1 MWPWCRCVGVPRSS
15 GCANWTRAW
24 RSTWPQPALPRQR
37 LVEPYLP
44 NGEVGAHMQLDAKST
59 RTPQD
64 IYLGMAEM
72 CFQRK
77 QYVAVRTQ
85 AKSAIEA
92 DPLNED
98 KVIRACLLWEKA
110 HEAMGENVQ
119 AEVELFLSAQIGAAV
134 AERGAPH
141 AQGSTMVDGETDA
154 SQEEDRVRQVP
165 PGSQT
170 PPRAAT
176 PPDQLTIAFPAPEPP
191 RLIDPPD
198 PVFKPVPEGR
208 VREVIR
214 NERERNRDI
223 AAKKKQAFIQQH
235 GRLFCEVCG
244 WEPPT
249 ALGAAAHS
257 AIEGHH
263 NDPIADSDPDRTT
276 AIDDLSLVCGNC
288 HALLHS
294 SEKVLTLQ
302 ELKSLLQTQ

>member
-1 MWPWCRCVGVPRSS
+1 MYHLRQAILADPLNRRAEEAVSMIVEAAAEAGLSYLAERMAAEDFLRRAQAGVTGIWP
-15 GCANWTRAW
+15 T
-24 RSTWPQPALPRQR
+24 
-37 LVEPYLP
+37 
-44 NGEVGAHMQLDAKST
+44 GEAD
-59 RTPQD
+59 PQD
-64 IYLGMAEM
+64 IYLPWTLERPNNGD
-72 CFQRK
+72 QLIIL
-77 QYVAVRTQ
+77 Y
-85 AKSAIEA
+85 
-92 DPLNED
+92 PLPGPRPLID
-98 KVIRACLLWEKA
+98 TPDDGPA
-110 HEAMGENVQ
+110 HE
-119 AEVELFLSAQIGAAV
+119 VEGPVAPSTGTAKVSVRSISAQFS
-134 AERGAPH
+134 H
-141 AQGSTMVDGETDA
+141 C
-154 SQEEDRVRQVP
+154 
-165 PGSQT
+165 
-170 PPRAAT
+170 
-176 PPDQLTIAFPAPEPP
+176 
-191 RLIDPPD
+191 
-198 PVFKPVPEGR
+198 PVPEGR

-302 ELKSLLQTQ
+302 ELKSLLQEQ